1 MKKRFI
7 ALMAAL
13 LLLPAV
19 CAFAEVAETAET
31 PALQPGDVITFGRY
45 PEAYNLITWRVL
57 AVDDF
62 TATLISEDVI
72 ACMRFDYDSSDWAS
86 SDLCQWLNGL
96 FLKNA
101 FNQNES
107 WRLIANEEGHR
118 VVIPSRE
125 DILNPLYGFSQ
136 DSQKKDDARRAK
148 KAEMLSLNSLWT
160 SKQGYC
166 TYFLRTAE
174 ADDNVYQVRATGNLG
189 VAKVTRENVGIRPM
203 IRVYVNGLEPN

>member
-1 MKKRFI
+1 MKKWFAVLI
-7 ALMAAL
+7 AML

-19 CAFAEVAETAET
+19 CAFAEAAAIAEE
-31 PALQPGDVITFGRY
+31 PAIQPGDLITFGRY
-45 PEAYNLITWRVL
+45 PAAYNLITWRVL
-57 AVDDF
+57 EVDGF
-62 TATLISEDVI
+62 TATLLSEDVI

-86 SDLCQWLNGL
+86 SDLCKWLNGL

-101 FNQNES
+101 FSSSET
-107 WRLIANEEGHR
+107 WRLIANEEGHY

-125 DILNPLYGFSQ
+125 DMCNPLYGFSQ

-148 KAEMLSLNSLWT
+148 KGEMLSLNNLWT

-174 ADDNVYQVRATGNLG
+174 SDDTVTQVRATGNLG
-189 VAKVTRENVGIRPM
+189 EASVTRENVGIRPM